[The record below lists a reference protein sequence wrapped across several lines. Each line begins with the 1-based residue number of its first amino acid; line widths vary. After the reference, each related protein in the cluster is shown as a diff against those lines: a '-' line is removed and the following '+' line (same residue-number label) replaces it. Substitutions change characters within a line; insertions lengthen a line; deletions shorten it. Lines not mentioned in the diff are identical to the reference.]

1 MPTSNASAAWEGK
14 LKEGKGTFKAESG
27 AFSGPFS
34 FGTRFGGSKGTNPEE
49 LIAAAHAA
57 CFSMALSS
65 ALEKAGTPVTRV
77 ETRASATLEMV
88 DGAPTITKIELS
100 TRGKVPGIDQAAFEK
115 AAESAKQNCPVSKAL
130 KGVATI
136 SLKAELV

>member
-1 MPTSNASAAWEGK
+1 
-14 LKEGKGTFKAESG
+14 
-27 AFSGPFS
+27 
-34 FGTRFGGSKGTNPEE
+34 
-49 LIAAAHAA
+49 
-57 CFSMALSS
+57 
-65 ALEKAGTPVTRV
+65 
-77 ETRASATLEMV
+77 MV

-136 SLKAELV
+136 TLQVELV

>member
-1 MPTSNASAAWEGK
+1 MPTSNASAAWEGN

-34 FGTRFGGSKGTNPEE
+34 FGTRFVGGKGTNPEE

-57 CFSMALSS
+57 CFSMFLSG

-77 ETRASATLEMV
+77 ETRASATIDMV
-88 DGAPTITKIELS
+88 DGAPWITKIELS

-115 AAESAKQNCPVSKAL
+115 AAEAAKQNCPVSKAL

-136 SLKAELV
+136 TLEAKLV

>member
-14 LKEGKGTFKAESG
+14 LKEGKGSFKAQSG
-27 AFSGPFS
+27 AFSGSFS
-34 FGTRFGGSKGTNPEE
+34 FGTRFGGAKGSNPEE

-57 CFSMALSS
+57 CFSMALSA

-77 ETRASATLEMV
+77 ETRASCTLETV
-88 DGAPTITKIELS
+88 DGAPRITRIELS

-115 AAESAKQNCPVSKAL
+115 AADSAKQNCPVSKAL
-130 KGVATI
+130 QGNVD
-136 SLKAELV
+136 LKLEAKLV